1 MLRLKIIIVAFL
13 MQLQSNVAFSQPP
26 VIKQLPAA
34 RTTESIIIDGFLKEE
49 VWKTAPMANNFIES
63 RPAAGNIE
71 NGGSKTE
78 MFILYDN
85 NSIYIS
91 GYCYETSMDSISKEL
106 VGRDVIGNNDYV
118 GVVFDTYNDKING
131 SGFYI
136 TALGE
141 QFDAKY
147 SNVGGEDD
155 SWDAV
160 WYGATQII
168 ADKGWTFEMRIP
180 YSALR
185 FSKNT
190 ATWGINF
197 IRQRNKTGRQYT
209 WNPINPKIN
218 GFVNQSGLWTGISN
232 IQPPLRLSFSP
243 YLAANVNHYPHNI
256 TNVNNI
262 SGAVNGGMDVKY
274 GINQNFTLDVTLIPD
289 FGQVPSDKKVLN
301 LTPFEVQYS
310 ENRPFFTEG
319 TELFSKGNLFYSRR
333 VGSEPLHKFDV
344 FDNIDSNEVVN
355 NNPSE
360 SKLIN
365 ATKFSGRT
373 AKGLGIGVFNAITK
387 PMYAEVQN
395 KSTGHKR
402 KFQTSSLTNYNIL
415 VLDQTLK
422 NNSSISLVNTNVW
435 RSGKD
440 YDANVTAAMFD
451 IYNKGNKY
459 NFFGQASV
467 SQKINQQKNIV
478 GYAHVVG
485 FGKTGGN
492 FNFNLVQQLEDDK
505 FDKNDLGIL
514 YNNNSIEHEFYMG
527 YKFLKP
533 TKWYYNLR
541 LNFNNNLEHRFT
553 DGAYQSF
560 ESNINVNAK
569 LKNLWQVG
577 AYAGYQLGGND
588 FYEPRVAGRHFKT
601 SSSFSFE
608 TWFTSNQAKN
618 YYSDLAVNAGF
629 NKLFNGKSIY
639 VGWGNRYKF
648 SDKFAASTN
657 FTYNQQNNDVG
668 FAGINPLN
676 NEIVFSRRLRYT
688 VENSLNLKYNFSI
701 KSGVSLEA
709 RHYWSQVKSNEFYN
723 LKEDGNLESQNSFT
737 GNTNY
742 NVNLFNVDMVYTWQF
757 GPGSFLNLVWKNQ
770 IIGEGNNIEYGY
782 FKNLSKTFGIEQNN
796 NLSLKLLF
804 YFDYL
809 NLKKKK

>member
-1 MLRLKIIIVAFL
+1 MLRLKIIIVAL
-13 MQLQSNVAFSQPP
+13 LSLLQSSVAFSQKP
-26 VIKQLPAA
+26 VIKQIAA
-34 RTTESIIIDGFLKEE
+34 VRSTESIKIDGFLKEAI
-49 VWKTAPMANNFIES
+49 WKTAPVAKDFIES

-71 NGGSKTE
+71 NSSSKTE
-78 MFILYDN
+78 MYILYDN
-85 NSIYIS
+85 TSIYIA
-91 GYCYETSMDSISKEL
+91 GYCHETSTDSISKEL
-106 VGRDVIGNNDYV
+106 VGRDVIGTNDYV

-131 SGFYI
+131 SGFYV

-160 WYGATQII
+160 WYSATQITGT
-168 ADKGWTFEMRIP
+168 GWTFEMRIP

-185 FSKNT
+185 FSKNISN
-190 ATWGINF
+190 WGVNF

-209 WNPINPKIN
+209 WNAIDPKVN

-232 IQPPLRLSFSP
+232 IEPPLRLSFSP
-243 YLAANVNHYPHNI
+243 YLSANVNHYPHNI
-256 TNVNNI
+256 PTVKNTSAAI
-262 SGAVNGGMDVKY
+262 NGGMDVKY

-333 VGSEPLHKFDV
+333 VGSQPLHKYDV
-344 FDNIDSNEVVN
+344 FGNIDSNEVVTD
-355 NNPSE
+355 NPSE

-365 ATKFSGRT
+365 ASKFSGRT
-373 AKGLGIGVFNAITK
+373 AKGLGIGIFNAITK
-387 PMYAEVQN
+387 PMYAEIQN
-395 KSTGHKR
+395 NNSGVKR
-402 KFQTSSLTNYNIL
+402 KFKTASLTNYNIL

-435 RSGKD
+435 RSGVD

-451 IYNKGNKY
+451 LYNKGSKY

-467 SQKINQQKNIV
+467 SQKIDHFKNIV
-478 GYAHVVG
+478 GYAHFVG
-485 FGKTGGN
+485 FSKTGGN
-492 FNFNLVQQLEDDK
+492 FTFNAVQSLEDDK

-514 YNNNSIEHEFYMG
+514 YNNNSLEHEFYMG

-533 TKWYYNLR
+533 TSWYYNLK
-541 LNFNNNLEHRFT
+541 LNFNSNLEHRFT
-553 DGAYQSF
+553 DGAYQAF
-560 ESNINVNAK
+560 ETSLSTNIK
-569 LKNLWQVG
+569 FKNLWQG
-577 AYAGYQLGGND
+577 GSYIEYEMAGND
-588 FYEPRVAGRHFKT
+588 FYEPRVAGRYFNT
-601 SSSFSFE
+601 SSAISMDAFIVTNEAKKYYTDFSINKSFR
-608 TWFTSNQAKN
+608 
-618 YYSDLAVNAGF
+618 
-629 NKLFNGKSIY
+629 KLFKGNSIY
-639 VGWGNRYKF
+639 LGWGNRYKF
-648 SDKFAASTN
+648 SDKFSVRTN
-657 FTYNQQNNDVG
+657 FTFNKNKNDVG

-676 NEIVFSRRLRYT
+676 NEIIFSRRLRNT
-688 VENSLNLKYNFSI
+688 AENTLNLKYNFSI
-701 KSGVSLEA
+701 KSGITLEA
-709 RHYWSQVKSNEFYN
+709 RHYWSQVKNKQFYN
-723 LKEDGNLESQNSFT
+723 LTTEGNLENQNSFT
-737 GNTNY
+737 GNRDY

-757 GPGSFLNLVWKNQ
+757 APGSFFNIVWKNQ
-770 IIGEGNNIEYGY
+770 IIGENNNIAYGY
-782 FKNLSKTFGIEQNN
+782 FKNLSRTFQTDQNN